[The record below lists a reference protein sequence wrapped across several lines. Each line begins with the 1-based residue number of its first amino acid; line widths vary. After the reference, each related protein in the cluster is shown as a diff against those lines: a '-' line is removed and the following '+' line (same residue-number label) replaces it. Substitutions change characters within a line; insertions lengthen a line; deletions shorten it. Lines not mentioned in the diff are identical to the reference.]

1 MTRFSEVAKRPV
13 MSTDA
18 ARTLGIVTGF
28 VIDPDSKRVI
38 ALRLTKTPASGDTL
52 HWEDLTAFGPD
63 AITVPSDAVIV
74 AARGPAAEL
83 RGNDADVMG
92 KRLLTDAGTELGTVV
107 DVDFDPETGAVQ
119 YLISADDRIA
129 GSRLLGCGS
138 YAVIVRAV

>member
-18 ARTLGIVTGF
+18 ARTVGIVTGF

-83 RGNDADVMG
+83 G
-92 KRLLTDAGTELGTVV
+92 
-107 DVDFDPETGAVQ
+107 
-119 YLISADDRIA
+119 Y
-129 GSRLLGCGS
+129 
-138 YAVIVRAV
+138 

>member
-18 ARTLGIVTGF
+18 ARTVGVVTGF

-38 ALRLTKTPASGDTL
+38 ALRLTKTSASGDTL

-107 DVDFDPETGAVQ
+107 DIDFDPETGAVQ

>member
-18 ARTLGIVTGF
+18 ARTVGVVTGF
-28 VIDPDSKRVI
+28 VIDPGSKRVI
-38 ALRLTKTPASGDTL
+38 ALRLTKTSASGDTL